1 MVDKHFLDSIGQLF
15 REKNFNKVISMIEQN
30 VEINKRTP
38 DLLNLCGV
46 SRLLKEN
53 NDKVDI
59 ISALTDFELYYNKSK
74 KNFQKI
80 EAVCNFIT
88 TCVVNAQKFIEIVP
102 EFKKAKKLFEH
113 CISEV
118 GYNEKLYISGA
129 DLYKYTLDHSKN
141 RNLLNEL
148 IKNKTKSKISA
159 CAYGYMSNY
168 TYDWGIK
175 EYFQFSKK
183 FEHFFPKHYVQSI
196 NQINYKENKKI
207 RIGFVSKDF
216 ISNHSIT
223 WLIKN
228 TLLYIDK
235 NKFETFGFTL
245 SSDKFLKGSS
255 LELKKNFDKWFNFSK
270 FKNEEVVL
278 KLQEHR
284 IEILID
290 TGGLFHADR
299 IEIFNTRVAPIQI
312 SWVGYLNTVGFST
325 IDYLV
330 SDKNLIKKGEEKFY
344 SEKII
349 KMPKIW
355 NSHSGFKFERRFIES
370 PIKKNKYI
378 TFGSFNNFLKI
389 SNEVVE
395 VWSKILKDIKNSK
408 LVLKSSLN
416 VSKDYVLQKF
426 EQYNVHNSI
435 IFQEKQE
442 IEDHIKSYKNIDLA
456 LDTFPYNGGLTS
468 FEALWA
474 GVPVITMKGFN
485 MMSRCG
491 ESILK
496 NAKLEKLISAN
507 KNDYIKLSI
516 YYANNPDKLI
526 DLRLKIYNE
535 ILKTPLFDSKQFSKD
550 FQNTLLNLYEESFPK
565 LNQK

>member
-15 REKNFNKVISMIEQN
+15 REKNYNQVILMTEQN
-30 VEINKRTP
+30 IKINHRTP
-38 DLLNLCGV
+38 ELLNLCGV

-53 NDKVDI
+53 KDKLDI
-59 ISALTDFELYYNKSK
+59 ILALNDFELYYNKSK
-74 KNFQKI
+74 KKFQKI

-88 TCVVNAQKFIEIVP
+88 TCVVNSQKFIEVVP
-102 EFKKAKKLFEH
+102 EFKKAKKLFEQ

-118 GYNEKLYISGA
+118 GYDEKLYIRGA

-168 TYDWGIK
+168 TYGWGLK
-175 EYFQFSKK
+175 EYFQFSKS
-183 FEHFFPKHYVQSI
+183 FEDFFPKHNVQKI

-207 RIGFVSKDF
+207 RIGFISKDF

-223 WLIKN
+223 WVIKD
-228 TLLYIDK
+228 TLLYLDK
-235 NKFETFGFTL
+235 NKFETFGFSL
-245 SSDKFLKGSS
+245 SDDKFLKGSS
-255 LELKKNFDKWFNFSK
+255 LELKNNFDKWFNFSK
-270 FKNEEVVL
+270 FKNAEVVS
-278 KLQEHR
+278 KLQEQK

-330 SDKNLIKKGEEKFY
+330 SDKNLIKKNEEKFY

-355 NSHSGFKFERRFIES
+355 NSHSGFKFKRRFIES

-389 SNEVVE
+389 SDEVVE

-408 LVLKSSLN
+408 LILKSSLN
-416 VSKDYVLQKF
+416 ISKDYVLQKF
-426 EQYNVHNSI
+426 EKYGVHNSI
-435 IFQEKQE
+435 IFLEKQE
-442 IEDHIKSYKNIDLA
+442 IEDHIKSYENIDLA

-468 FEALWA
+468 FEALWS
-474 GVPVITMKGFN
+474 GVPLITMKGFN

-491 ESILK
+491 ESILI
-496 NAKLEKLISAN
+496 NAKLDKLISID
-507 KNDYIKLSI
+507 KDHYVKLAT
-516 YYANNPDKLI
+516 YFANNPKELVE
-526 DLRLKIYNE
+526 LRLNIYEE
-535 ILKTPLFDSKQFSKD
+535 ILKTPLFDSKTFSAD
-550 FQNTLLNLYEESFPK
+550 FQNKLLDLYEKKIE
-565 LNQK
+565 

>member
-1 MVDKHFLDSIGQLF
+1 MLNKYFLNSIGQLF
-15 REKNFNKVISMIEQN
+15 KEKNYREVISKIEKN
-30 VEINKRTP
+30 IKIDDRTP

-46 SRLLKEN
+46 CRVLIKN
-53 NDKVDI
+53 NNKADI
-59 ISALTDFELYYNKSK
+59 ISALNDFELYYIKTK

-88 TCVVNAQKFIEIVP
+88 TCVVNSQKFIEVIP
-102 EFKKAKKLFEH
+102 SFLKAKQMFEE

-118 GYNEKLYISGA
+118 GYDERLYICGT
-129 DLYKYTLDHSKN
+129 DLYKYILDHSKN
-141 RNLLNEL
+141 RKLLREL

-168 TYDWGIK
+168 TYDWGLK
-175 EYFQFSKK
+175 DYFEYSKK
-183 FEHFFPKHYVQSI
+183 FEHYFPKHNVKNI

-216 ISNHSIT
+216 IANHSIT

-228 TLLYIDK
+228 TLLYFDK
-235 NKFETFGFTL
+235 SKFETFGITL
-245 SSDKFLKGSS
+245 SDDTSLRGSS
-255 LELKKNFDKWFNFSK
+255 LELKSNFDQWFNFSK
-270 FKNEEVVL
+270 LKNEEIVL
-278 KLQEHR
+278 KLQEQR
-284 IEILID
+284 IEILVD

-330 SDKNLIKKGEEKFY
+330 SDENLIKKNEEKFY

-355 NSHSGFKFERRFIES
+355 NSHSGFKFERKFEEA
-370 PIKKNKYI
+370 PINKNNHI

-389 SNEVVE
+389 SDEVVE
-395 VWSKILKDIKNSK
+395 TWSKILKNVNNSK
-408 LVLKSSLN
+408 LILKSSLN
-416 VSKDYVLQKF
+416 ISKDFVLQKF
-426 EQYNVHNSI
+426 EKYGTHNSI
-435 IFQEKQE
+435 VFYEKQE

-456 LDTFPYNGGLTS
+456 LDTFPYNGGLTT

-496 NAKLEKLISAN
+496 NAKLDELISAS
-507 KNDYIKLSI
+507 KDDYIKLAI
-516 YYANNPDKLI
+516 FYANNVDKLI
-526 DLRLKIYNE
+526 DLRFKIFNE

-550 FQNTLLNLYEESFPK
+550 FQNILLKLNLN
-565 LNQK
+565 LNKEKD

>member
-1 MVDKHFLDSIGQLF
+1 MVDKYFLDSIGQLF
-15 REKNFNKVISMIEQN
+15 REKNYNEVISMIEKN

-59 ISALTDFELYYNKSK
+59 ISALIDFELYYNKSK

-88 TCVVNAQKFIEIVP
+88 TCVVNSQKFIEIVP
-102 EFKKAKKLFEH
+102 EFKKAKKLFEQ

-183 FEHFFPKHYVQSI
+183 FENFFPKHYVQNI

-223 WLIKN
+223 WLIKD

-255 LELKKNFDKWFNFSK
+255 LDLKKNFDKWFNFSK

-330 SDKNLIKKGEEKFY
+330 SDKNLIKKREEKFY

-355 NSHSGFKFERRFIES
+355 NSHSGFKFKRKFIES

-426 EQYNVHNSI
+426 EKYNVHNSI
-435 IFQEKQE
+435 IFQENQE

-507 KNDYIKLSI
+507 KKDYIKLSI

-526 DLRLKIYNE
+526 DLRLNIYDE

-550 FQNTLLNLYEESFPK
+550 FQNTLLNLYEENFPK

>member
-1 MVDKHFLDSIGQLF
+1 MLNKYFLHNIGQLF
-15 REKNFNKVISMIEQN
+15 KEKNYNEVILKIEQN
-30 VEINKRTP
+30 IKINDRTP
-38 DLLNLCGV
+38 DLLNISGV
-46 SRLLKEN
+46 CRLLKKN
-53 NDKVDI
+53 NDKTDI
-59 ISALTDFELYYNKSK
+59 ISALNDFELYYIKTK

-88 TCVVNAQKFIEIVP
+88 TCVVNAQKYIEIIPSFV
-102 EFKKAKKLFEH
+102 KAKKLFEE

-118 GYNEKLYISGA
+118 GYDEKLYICGA
-129 DLYKYTLDHSKN
+129 DLYKYTLDHDKN
-141 RNLLNEL
+141 RKLLIEL

-168 TYDWGIK
+168 SYDWGLK
-175 EYFQFSKK
+175 DYFEYSQK
-183 FEHFFPKHYVQSI
+183 FENYFPKHNVQNI
-196 NQINYKENKKI
+196 KQVNYKENKKI

-216 ISNHSIT
+216 IANHSIT

-228 TLLYIDK
+228 TLLYFDK
-235 NKFETFGFTL
+235 NKFETFGITL
-245 SSDKFLKGSS
+245 TDDTSLKGSS
-255 LELKKNFDKWFNFSK
+255 LELKNNFDQWLNFSK
-270 FKNEEVVL
+270 LKNEEIVF
-278 KLQEHR
+278 KLQEQR

-312 SWVGYLNTVGFST
+312 SWVGYPNTVGFST

-330 SDKNLIKKGEEKFY
+330 SDENLIKTNEEKFY

-355 NSHSGFKFERRFIES
+355 NVHSGFKLERRFVEA

-395 VWSKILKDIKNSK
+395 TWSKILKDINNSK
-408 LVLKSSLN
+408 LILKSSLN
-416 VSKDYVLQKF
+416 ISKDFILQKF
-426 EQYNVHNSI
+426 EKYGVHNSI
-435 IFQEKQE
+435 IFYEKQE

-456 LDTFPYNGGLTS
+456 LDTFPYNGVLTT
-468 FEALWA
+468 FESLWA

-496 NAKLEKLISAN
+496 NAKLDKLISAN
-507 KNDYIKLSI
+507 KDDYIKLAI
-516 YYANNPDKLI
+516 HYANNPDKLI
-526 DLRLKIYNE
+526 DLRLRIYNE
-535 ILKTPLFDSKQFSKD
+535 ILKTHLFDSKQFSKD
-550 FQNTLLNLYEESFPK
+550 FQNILLNIHEESFLK

>member
-1 MVDKHFLDSIGQLF
+1 MIDKYFLNNISQLF
-15 REKNFNKVISMIEQN
+15 KEKDYNKVILNIEQN
-30 VEINKRTP
+30 IKINDRTP

-46 SRLLKEN
+46 CRLLKKN
-53 NDKVDI
+53 NDKLDI
-59 ISALTDFELYYNKSK
+59 ISALNDFELYYIKSK
-74 KNFQKI
+74 KKFQKI

-88 TCVVNAQKFIEIVP
+88 TCVVNSQKYIEIIPSFV
-102 EFKKAKKLFEH
+102 KAKKLFEE
-113 CISEV
+113 CISEF
-118 GYNEKLYISGA
+118 GYDEKLYIRGA

-141 RNLLNEL
+141 RTLLNEL

-168 TYDWGIK
+168 TYDWGLK
-175 EYFQFSKK
+175 EYYEYSKK
-183 FEHFFPKHYVQSI
+183 FKNFFPKHPVQSI
-196 NQINYKENKKI
+196 NKINYSENKKV

-216 ISNHSIT
+216 ISNHAIT
-223 WLIKN
+223 WFIKN
-228 TLLYIDK
+228 TLLNFDK
-235 NKFETFGFTL
+235 NKFETFGFSL
-245 SSDKFLKGSS
+245 SDEKFLEGSS
-255 LELKKNFDKWFNFSK
+255 LELKNNFDKWFNFSK
-270 FKNEEVVL
+270 FKNEEIML
-278 KLQEHR
+278 KIQEQR
-284 IEILID
+284 IEILVD

-312 SWVGYLNTVGFST
+312 SWVGYLNTVGFSS

-330 SDKNLIKKGEEKFY
+330 SDENLIKKNEEKSY

-349 KMPKIW
+349 IMPKIW
-355 NSHSGFKFERRFIES
+355 NSHSGFKFERRFVEA

-395 VWSKILKDIKNSK
+395 AWSKILKDIDNSK
-408 LVLKSSLN
+408 LILKSSLN
-416 VSKDYVLQKF
+416 ISKDFILQKF
-426 EQYNVHNSI
+426 EKYGVHNSI
-435 IFQEKQE
+435 IFYEKQE
-442 IEDHIKSYKNIDLA
+442 TEEHIKSYKNIDIA
-456 LDTFPYNGGLTS
+456 LDTFPYNGGSTT

-496 NAKLEKLISAN
+496 NAKLDKLISAN
-507 KNDYIKLSI
+507 KDDYIKLSI
-516 YYANNPDKLI
+516 YYANNTDKLI
-526 DLRLKIYNE
+526 DLRVKIYNE

-550 FQNTLLNLYEESFPK
+550 FQNILLKLYEESFPK

>member
-1 MVDKHFLDSIGQLF
+1 MLNKYFLNSIGQLF
-15 REKNFNKVISMIEQN
+15 KEKNYREVISKIEKN
-30 VEINKRTP
+30 IKIDDRTP

-46 SRLLKEN
+46 CRVLIKN
-53 NDKVDI
+53 NNKADI
-59 ISALTDFELYYNKSK
+59 ISALNDFELYYIKTK

-88 TCVVNAQKFIEIVP
+88 TCVVNSQKFIEVIP
-102 EFKKAKKLFEH
+102 SFLKAKQMFEE

-118 GYNEKLYISGA
+118 GYDERLYICGT
-129 DLYKYTLDHSKN
+129 DLYKYILDHSKN
-141 RNLLNEL
+141 RKLLREL

-168 TYDWGIK
+168 TYDWGLK
-175 EYFQFSKK
+175 DYFEYSKK
-183 FEHFFPKHYVQSI
+183 FEHYFPKHNVKNI

-216 ISNHSIT
+216 IANHSIT

-228 TLLYIDK
+228 TLLYFDK
-235 NKFETFGFTL
+235 SKFETFGITL
-245 SSDKFLKGSS
+245 SDDTSLIGSS
-255 LELKKNFDKWFNFSK
+255 LELKSNFDQWFNFSK
-270 FKNEEVVL
+270 LKNEEIVL
-278 KLQEHR
+278 KLQEQR
-284 IEILID
+284 IEILVD

-330 SDKNLIKKGEEKFY
+330 SDENLIKKNEEKFY

-355 NSHSGFKFERRFIES
+355 NSHSGFKFERKFEEA
-370 PIKKNKYI
+370 PINKNNHI

-389 SNEVVE
+389 SDEVVE
-395 VWSKILKDIKNSK
+395 TWSKILKNVNNSK
-408 LVLKSSLN
+408 LILKSSLN
-416 VSKDYVLQKF
+416 ISKDFVLQKF
-426 EQYNVHNSI
+426 EKYGTHNSI
-435 IFQEKQE
+435 VFYEKQE

-456 LDTFPYNGGLTS
+456 LDTFPYNGGLTT

-496 NAKLEKLISAN
+496 NAKLDKLISAS
-507 KNDYIKLSI
+507 KDDYIKLAI
-516 YYANNPDKLI
+516 FYANNVDKLI
-526 DLRLKIYNE
+526 DLRFKIFNE

-550 FQNTLLNLYEESFPK
+550 FQNILLKLNLN
-565 LNQK
+565 LNKEKD